1 MATLKLS
8 TAQYRR
14 LGKPEETHT
23 ERNTRNQAHGKRF
36 EDWLI
41 DYHAELEARHL
52 ARVMRT
58 NPKIRVTGPGRA
70 VIIGKGEVDFVA
82 FLANGKVVHFD
93 AKSRQKDAFSLEDEH
108 QVDWLRNQAAYGHT
122 AGYLVYWSDHDQ
134 VRWHPIE
141 TIEKRVRLK
150 EGSPVNDVAWLDL
163 FLSH

>member
-1 MATLKLS
+1 MAPLKLT
-8 TAQYRR
+8 TAEYRR
-14 LGKPEETHT
+14 LGKKETAHT
-23 ERNTRNQAHGKRF
+23 ERNTLNQIRGKSF
-36 EDWLI
+36 EDRLLA
-41 DYHAELEARHL
+41 YHAELEARHL

-58 NPKIRVTGPGRA
+58 NPKIRVTGPGMA

-82 FLANGKVVHFD
+82 FLANGKVIHFD

-122 AGYLVYWSDHDQ
+122 SGYLVYWSDHDE

-150 EGSPVNDVAWLDL
+150 EGTPVRGVNWLDL
-163 FLSH
+163 FVG

>member
-1 MATLKLS
+1 MATLKLT
-8 TAQYRR
+8 TAEYRK
-14 LGKPEETHT
+14 LGKRDTVHT
-23 ERNTRNQAHGKRF
+23 ERNTLNQERGKRF
-36 EDWLI
+36 EDRLLA
-41 DYHAELEARHL
+41 YHAELEAKHL
-52 ARVMRT
+52 ARIMRT

-122 AGYLVYWSDHDQ
+122 SGYLVYWSDYDQ

-150 EGSPVNDVAWLDL
+150 EGTPVNDVAWLDL

>member
-1 MATLKLS
+1 MTPLKLS
-8 TAQYRR
+8 TAEYRR
-14 LGKPEETHT
+14 LGKKETAHT
-23 ERNTRNQAHGKRF
+23 ERNTLNQIRGKSF
-36 EDWLI
+36 EDRLLA
-41 DYHAELEARHL
+41 YHAELEAKRL
-52 ARVMRT
+52 ARIMRT

-122 AGYLVYWSDHDQ
+122 AGYLVYWSDYGE

-141 TIEKRVRLK
+141 TIEKRVRLI
-150 EGSPVNDVAWLDL
+150 EGTPVRDVEWLDL
-163 FLSH
+163 FVD